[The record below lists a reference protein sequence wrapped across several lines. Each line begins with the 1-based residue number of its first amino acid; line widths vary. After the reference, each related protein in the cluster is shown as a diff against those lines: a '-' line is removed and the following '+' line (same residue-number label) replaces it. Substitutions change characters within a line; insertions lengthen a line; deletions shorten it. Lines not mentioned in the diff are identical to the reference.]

1 MMQELNPMLSEL
13 LDSMAAVCVCICD
26 LPSEQTSGV
35 DPRYFRTFRYIRGST
50 VRTVLPGC
58 LNC

>member
-1 MMQELNPMLSEL
+1 MLSEL